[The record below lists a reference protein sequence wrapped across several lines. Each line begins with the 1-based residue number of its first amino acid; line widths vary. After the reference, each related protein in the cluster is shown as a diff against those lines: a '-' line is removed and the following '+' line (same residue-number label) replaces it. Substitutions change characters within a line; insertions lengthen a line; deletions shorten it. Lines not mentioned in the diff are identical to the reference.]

1 MCPGKRA
8 ATSEP
13 GSEDLIDVSEQAIH
27 RRLPQLA
34 HTVDVRPDP
43 IPYSA
48 RSNFPDRAEL
58 ALPTP
63 SEVSQRF
70 LNGDLRLS
78 AP

>member
-1 MCPGKRA
+1 MSRSKRFIGA
-8 ATSEP
+8 CHSWPILLTS
-13 GSEDLIDVSEQAIH
+13 DQIRFLN
-27 RRLPQLA
+27 
-34 HTVDVRPDP
+34 
-43 IPYSA
+43 SA